1 MITAAFSSVMAAL
14 GAAFSVGLQSTPPIP
29 TQSVAM
35 PKSESIQL
43 INVMQEQRLAL
54 DKIHLAINELNPN
67 NPLMIVGKPLS
78 VSGLIPPK
86 ELIDSNLESL
96 LDQLV
101 IKFEDEHQ
109 RPFLIRF
116 KRNSLD
122 NNKIDMMIGEYN
134 DIRDFKID
142 TNK

>member
-1 MITAAFSSVMAAL
+1 MISVAFSSVMAAL
-14 GAAFSVGLQSTPPIP
+14 GAAFSVGLQSPPPIS
-29 TQSVAM
+29 TQSVVI

-78 VSGLIPPK
+78 VSGLIYPQ
-86 ELIDSNLESL
+86 EQIASELESS
-96 LDQLV
+96 LDKLI

-109 RPFLIRF
+109 RAFLIRF
-116 KRNSLD
+116 KRNTTD
-122 NNKIDMMIGEYN
+122 NSKLDMMIGEF
-134 DIRDFKID
+134 DSK
-142 TNK
+142 